1 MVPILVLLLGSAS
14 LLSGLQPRF
23 RFVGLLGVF
32 TAALAF
38 LTLLVLGV
46 RPLPVSNI
54 VSNWGPLDLFA
65 RPLAFRIDGLAWLM
79 SLAVSVTTLA
89 VFLTGLARG
98 GGRRL
103 APRGASLLITAAAL
117 SAIFSADLVTLAVSW
132 ALLDMLYFLALIGL
146 AGSDERQAVLSLAF
160 NGAATLLVVAAAIRG
175 TATGGGLVFGETAFG
190 PRTTL
195 LLVLAAVFR
204 LGLFPLHLAL
214 PVEAN
219 VRQGLGAVLRLAP
232 AAVALALLAR
242 IISAEGALP
251 LRPWLTVAGVAG
263 LWVGASQWWLSP
275 DPKQGLP
282 FFVVSQSSVALLTGL
297 WGGPVALAGLVAQSL
312 ALVLGGAVLFLY
324 KGQDEQSPWHAAL
337 PGVAAAAVIGVP
349 FLTGFT
355 GQWIL
360 FTGLTAAGNYLVLL
374 LVVVGQALLGAGL
387 LRMCFW
393 PAEAPLSADS
403 ASPLMTGAYLAGLGL
418 PLVFLLLA
426 GLSPQGLSNFLGV
439 EGMAGLGGL
448 FSPVGLFA
456 LGLILLAA
464 VGGLG
469 VWRFETELRA
479 RTDPAW
485 GVLTA
490 ATRLDWLY
498 LAVWNL
504 YRGLSAVL
512 RTAAEILDGDGAV
525 LWAVLIAL
533 VAWLTYTGRVR

>member
-14 LLSGLQPRF
+14 LLAGLYPRF
-23 RFVGLLGVF
+23 RFVGLVGVF

-38 LTLLVLGV
+38 LTLLVLGL
-46 RPLPVSNI
+46 RPLPASNI
-54 VSNWGPLDLFA
+54 ISNWGPAELFG

-79 SLAVSVTTLA
+79 SVAISVTTLA

-103 APRGASLLITAAAL
+103 AARGASLLITAAAL
-117 SAIFSADLVTLAVSW
+117 SAIFSADLVTLAVAW
-132 ALLDMLYFLALIGL
+132 GLLDLLYFLALIGL

-160 NGAATLLVVAAAIRG
+160 NSASTLLVVAAAIRA
-175 TATGGGLVFGETAFG
+175 TATGGGLVFGDTAFG
-190 PRTTL
+190 SRTTL
-195 LLVLAAVFR
+195 VLVLAAAFR

-232 AAVALALLAR
+232 GAVALALLAR

-263 LWVGASQWWLSP
+263 LWVGASQWWMAP
-275 DPKQGLP
+275 DPKQGLS

-312 ALVLGGAVLFLY
+312 ALVLGAAVLFLY
-324 KGQDEQSPWHAAL
+324 KGQDEINPWQAAL

-360 FTGLTAAGNYLVLL
+360 FTGLTAAGNYLVLV
-374 LVVVGQALLGAGL
+374 LVVGGQALLAAGL
-387 LRMCFW
+387 LRLCFW
-393 PAEAPLSADS
+393 PAEAPLSAASD
-403 ASPLMTGAYLAGLGL
+403 SPLVQGAYFTGLGL
-418 PLVFLLLA
+418 PLAVLLLA
-426 GLSPQGLSNFLGV
+426 GLSPQGLSHFLGV
-439 EGMAGLGGL
+439 EGMVGLAGL

-456 LGLILLAA
+456 LGLIVLAA

-469 VWRFETELRA
+469 LWRFEVELRA
-479 RTDPAW
+479 RTDPLW

-498 LAVWNL
+498 LAVWQV
-504 YRGLSAVL
+504 YRGVSAVL
-512 RTAAEILDGDGAV
+512 RTTAEILDGGGAV
-525 LWAVLIAL
+525 LWAVLVAL
-533 VAWLTYTGRVR
+533 VVWLTYTGRVR